1 MDAENRNISP
11 KDSKDISNEEKQV
24 FCDISK
30 EGAANTKLVEAEER
44 HSKLQHLFQMG
55 FINTL
60 KTVWFSI
67 RHPKQFFQVL
77 FRQRSLLIYMI
88 AILSGL
94 VGAGAAWVFSNYI
107 SLARILFYGLIYNNA
122 GIAQLLMIVLLPT
135 LAAAITAPI
144 LNKWAPEAKGH
155 GIPEVMESIIF
166 EDGYIKTT
174 TPYLKMALSGIC
186 IGGGLSLGREGPI
199 AQIGGG
205 FSSFL
210 GRKLGLR
217 GRSIKTVV
225 VCGLVAG
232 ISATFNAPIGAALF
246 GLEILIISLSADQLI
261 PIILSSLIANIVG
274 RFILDTGSKPI
285 FEIPTELTQIAFN
298 DYIPYLHWFLL
309 LGVVAGLVAILY
321 TKSLGI
327 IEKVVHEIKRVPVVV
342 WPIAGGF
349 LTGLIGLLS
358 PRVLSQDLHFSPFG
372 GEGSVFSIDN
382 VEGIPRIFGV
392 GYETITAL
400 FANDPIENSWTM
412 FGGGV
417 LVVLILLLLLKILAT
432 GFSVGTGN
440 SGGVFAPALVIG
452 ATTGYGFAFV
462 LNSVIPALNFTK
474 LDFALFT
481 LVGFAA
487 VFSGSSRAVLT
498 MIFMA
503 SEMTHSY
510 HTFIP
515 LMITCTISYFM
526 SKATMKENIYTQKLL
541 IRGINISM
549 AGPTDLLETYKVKD
563 IMTTNVICVPE
574 HMKMSEF
581 NSLVNTMDHL
591 GYPIINLKGEFLG
604 IVTTTHLKLALNNN
618 LMDSTVLE
626 AGNAKP
632 YVLFPDETVNQAM
645 SLLYRSDIGRI
656 AILDNPSTRNLV
668 GIVSNSD
675 VMKCLEMQRLKDLE
689 ERRFA
694 DKKLVEA
701 ELQMVEK
708 AIKNYPELAEKV
720 KVISRKEKHR
730 FIEKDLLVFLRE
742 ECEEKVMKDCLEEKY
757 KEHITTN
764 KKKIRAKKKGK
775 RRKKNVPPEQSNKQE
790 EETTDN

>member
-1 MDAENRNISP
+1 MENESRNIS
-11 KDSKDISNEEKQV
+11 SNEENQSID
-24 FCDISK
+24 DIS
-30 EGAANTKLVEAEER
+30 EEEENKKKIEFGNE
-44 HSKLQHLFQMG
+44 SKNIFIAPERG
-55 FINTL
+55 FIYTL
-60 KTVWFSI
+60 KTIWFSI
-67 RHPKQFFQVL
+67 KHPKQFFQSL
-77 FRQRSLLIYMI
+77 FKHRSFLIYMI

-107 SLARILFYGLIYNNA
+107 SLTRILFYGLIYKNA

-144 LNKWAPEAKGH
+144 LNRWAPEAKGH

-298 DYIPYLHWFLL
+298 DYVPYLHWFLL
-309 LGVVAGLVAILY
+309 LGVFAGFVAILY
-321 TKSLGI
+321 TKSLGL
-327 IEKVVHEIKRVPVVV
+327 IEKIVHNVKRVPTVI

-358 PRVLSQDLHFSPFG
+358 PRVLSQDLHFSPIG
-372 GEGSVFSIDN
+372 GEESLFSIDN

-412 FGGGV
+412 LGGGV
-417 LVVLILLLLLKILAT
+417 IVVLVLLLLLKILAT

-452 ATTGYGFAFV
+452 ATTGYGFAYV
-462 LNSVIPALNFTK
+462 LNSVIPTLNFTK
-474 LDFALFT
+474 QDFALFT

-515 LMITCTISYFM
+515 LMLTCTISYFM

-563 IMTTNVICVPE
+563 MMTTDVICVPE

-581 NSLVNTMDHL
+581 DSLVNTMDHL

-618 LMDSTVLE
+618 QMDSTVLE

-632 YVLFPDETVNQAM
+632 YVLYPDETVNQAM

-656 AILDNPSTRNLV
+656 AILDNPRSRNLV

-675 VMKCLEMQRLKDLE
+675 VLKCLEMQRLKDLE

-694 DKKLVEA
+694 DKKLAKA

-708 AIKNYPELAEKV
+708 AVENYPELAEKV

-730 FIEKDLLVFLRE
+730 FTEKDLLAFLRE
-742 ECEEKVMKDCLEEKY
+742 ECEEKVLKDCLEKKY

-764 KKKIRAKKKGK
+764 KKKIRTKRRE
-775 RRKKNVPPEQSNKQE
+775 RRKKNGSAETSDKLDRK
-790 EETTDN
+790 TTDN